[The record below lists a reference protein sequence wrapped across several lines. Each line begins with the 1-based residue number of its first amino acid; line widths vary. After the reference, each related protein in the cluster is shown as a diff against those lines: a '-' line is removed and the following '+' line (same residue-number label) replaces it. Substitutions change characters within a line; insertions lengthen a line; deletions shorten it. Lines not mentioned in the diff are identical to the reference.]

1 MSTHDF
7 ARDILRRNGISTMGM
22 SGSTLATRAGS
33 LATRDFPI
41 ILSGAVGRSLRA
53 ACQAAPPGVKMT
65 GAQTAVR
72 DFRAKQRV
80 QPGEA
85 PTMEK
90 VLEGGEFPYGAMAE
104 AAESYRADTYGRIIS
119 ISRQAI
125 IDDDLGAF
133 SNLAARFGQAAAQVE
148 AKFLADLLVSNP
160 AMSDGTALLHA
171 DHANLAGSETA
182 LSAASLGAAKQR
194 LRRQT
199 GFSDEPIAVTPA
211 FIIVP
216 PELEEIA
223 LRLVATITPNATA
236 DVNAD
241 TGLAVIVEPRLS
253 DQGAW
258 YLAASRCEIDGLEY
272 ACLEGAPGLQIESR
286 NGGDLKVT
294 EDSTVKYRSDTDL
307 SAVIADCERPIDR
320 LSRPRVISQVR
331 VRASKGLRQCR
342 SVNPSPR
349 LARSDD
355 PMQRFMLAFHR
366 PISTTW

>member
-104 AAESYRADTYGRIIS
+104 AAESYRADTCGRIIS

-199 GFSDEPIAVTPA
+199 GLSDEPIAVTPA

-258 YLAASRCEIDGLEY
+258 YLAASRCEIDGVEY

-286 NGGDLKVT
+286 NGFEVDGVQIK
-294 EDSTVKYRSDTDL
+294 
-307 SAVIADCERPIDR
+307 IR
-320 LSRPRVISQVR
+320 LDFGAGFVDWRGW
-331 VRASKGLRQCR
+331 AK
-342 SVNPSPR
+342 NPGV
-349 LARSDD
+349 
-355 PMQRFMLAFHR
+355 
-366 PISTTW
+366 